1 MYTHRGTRTKRGS
14 QTDTEQ
20 SKSCSNIS
28 SASLDSATPEQ
39 WDKVSKPRH
48 YASQNDEYPD
58 LECIDAIKAACS
70 VDEFRGHCK
79 ANVMKYTWRCDHKG
93 ATLND
98 LRKARQYLEWLI
110 ESYL

>member
-1 MYTHRGTRTKRGS
+1 MNY
-14 QTDTEQ
+14 
-20 SKSCSNIS
+20 SKHS

-39 WDKVSKPRH
+39 WDRVSRPNH
-48 YASQNDEYPD
+48 YASQNQEYPN
-58 LECIDAIKAACS
+58 LECIDAIKAACT

-93 ATLND
+93 ATIND
-98 LRKARQYLEWLI
+98 LRKARQYLDWLI

>member
-1 MYTHRGTRTKRGS
+1 MYIPRDIPSKRGLKKDMERKK
-14 QTDTEQ
+14 TY
-20 SKSCSNIS
+20 SNPS
-28 SASLDSATPEQ
+28 SGSLDSATPDQ

-48 YASQNDEYPD
+48 YASQNQEYPD
-58 LECIDAIKAACS
+58 LECIDAIKAACT

-93 ATLND
+93 ATIND

>member
-1 MYTHRGTRTKRGS
+1 MYTRRDTRTRRGS
-14 QTDTEQ
+14 QSDTEQ